1 MPQTNLPTAATAFVD
16 CNIVTKLGRASDHI
30 RHLYMWLDNDN
41 RLRFLDLSI
50 LLNWQIRLCQSVC
63 AAFAAELLLWSEKC
77 STINTIIDLLHLI
90 IILIPTKIEST
101 KNRRFTFLYTFPNDF
116 DFNLKVK

>member
-1 MPQTNLPTAATAFVD
+1 
-16 CNIVTKLGRASDHI
+16 
-30 RHLYMWLDNDN
+30 
-41 RLRFLDLSI
+41 
-50 LLNWQIRLCQSVC
+50 VC